1 MRINRIHTFD
11 LSFAEAKV
19 LQERLAGK
27 IQVEGGPNISEIRT
41 VAGCDCAFDRRTN
54 LAFGAL
60 VLCDFPS
67 MAPIE
72 ILTAHCEIRFPYV
85 PGYLSFREL
94 EVLLRLFDR
103 LETPPDIVIADG
115 QGIAHPRRIGLASHL
130 GLFLETPTIGCA
142 KSRLIGESK
151 PPGFSKGE
159 WKPLLDREE
168 IIGSVVRTKN
178 GVKPVFVSPGHLIGL
193 EKARKIILA
202 CTTKYRLPGPTRIAD
217 IEVAKYK
224 KGVLDG

>member
-1 MRINRIHTFD
+1 MKINRIHGFD
-11 LSFAEAKV
+11 ISFSEAKT
-19 LQERLAGK
+19 LQERLSG
-27 IQVEGGPNISEIRT
+27 QVRVESGPNIREINT

-54 LAFGAL
+54 LAFGAV

-67 MAPIE
+67 MSPVG

-94 EVLLRLFDR
+94 EVLLSLFER
-103 LETPPDIVIADG
+103 LEKPPDIVIADG

-130 GLFLETPTIGCA
+130 GLFLEIPTIGCA

-151 PPGFSKGE
+151 TPGLSKGE
-159 WKPLLDREE
+159 WSPLFDRQE
-168 IIGSVVRTKN
+168 IIGAVVRTKK
-178 GVKPVFVSPGHLIGL
+178 GVKPLFVSPGHLIDL
-193 EKARKIILA
+193 EKAREMIIA
-202 CTTKYRLPGPTRIAD
+202 CSTKYRLPEPSRIAD

-224 KGVLDG
+224 KEVIDE